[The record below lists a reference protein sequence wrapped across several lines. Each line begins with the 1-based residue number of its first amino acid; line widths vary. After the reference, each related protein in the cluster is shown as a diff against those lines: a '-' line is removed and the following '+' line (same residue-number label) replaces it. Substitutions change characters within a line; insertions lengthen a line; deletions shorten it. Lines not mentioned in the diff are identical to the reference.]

1 MSKGHTVIL
10 QPSGRRG
17 LVDEGI
23 SLREAARQLGVEIE
37 SICAENATCGKCK
50 ILVEEGTFER
60 YGITS
65 KRAHLS
71 APKAE
76 EADYFSRRPK
86 MMAANGWEAGQVR
99 LSCQAKVLGD
109 VLVDVPEESRGNKQ
123 IVRKTATEREIE
135 IKPSI
140 RKYLVNMSPPDL
152 EQPFADWER
161 LSLGLSTAMGLV
173 RRGEEN
179 LPEPEDLSIDYQCL
193 RGLGDV
199 VREGDWKVTVTVWQ
213 DREVIRVQSGYVEK
227 SYGAAV
233 DIGST
238 TIALYLCDLETGEI
252 LAAESEMNPQIVYG
266 EDVMSRIQYTMA
278 EPDGLEKL
286 HKLVIGMVNQLLR
299 AAVKTV
305 NECHRE
311 EVDSPR
317 PGREPVGAR
326 RLTRRSPGKRDE
338 SGEEEIA
345 SPASQ
350 ARNPAEN
357 QRGIDITTE
366 DILEIVFVGNTTM
379 HHLLLDIPPAYLGRA
394 PYVPTIHKALDVKAR
409 ELGLEINPSGNVHVL
424 PTIASFI
431 GADTSGVLVAEEP
444 HKQDENWLI
453 IDVGTNAELVLGNR
467 KRLICTSTPTGP
479 AVEGAHIEFGM
490 RAAPGAI
497 ERVEIDPATLEPR
510 YKIIGEEEWNTPEG
524 GKQGKAKGICGSAI
538 IDLVA
543 EMFKAGILD
552 SRGRFKRGLSSRR
565 VREGE
570 NGTEYVVAWA
580 EETSIGRDIH
590 ISIKDIRQIQLAKGA
605 LYVAARTL
613 LKQAGLERPDKL
625 ILAGGFGSVIDK
637 TRAMMIGMIPDM
649 PLEDVYAVGNA
660 AGDGA
665 RIALLNVEKRREAE
679 SVAGKVRRYELPT
692 DPEFQNGFMLAMSLP
707 HMSDPFPHIEHLI
720 PARQV
725 DPMAQKLMGK
735 GLTATRAPA
744 GSAGENTK
752 GKP

>member
-1 MSKGHTVIL
+1 MSKQHTVIL

-17 LVDEGI
+17 LVDEGL

-76 EADYFSRRPK
+76 EADYFRRRPK
-86 MMAANGWEAGQVR
+86 MLAANGWEVGQVR
-99 LSCQAKVLGD
+99 LSCQAKILGD
-109 VLVDVPEESRGNKQ
+109 VLVNVPEESRGNKQ

-161 LSLGLSTAMGLV
+161 LSLGLSTSMGLV

-193 RGLGDV
+193 RGLSDV
-199 VREGDWKVTVTVWQ
+199 VREGNWKVTVTVWQ
-213 DREVIRVQSGYVEK
+213 DKEVIRVEPGYVEK

-266 EDVMSRIQYTMA
+266 EDVMSRIQYTIA

-286 HKLVIGMVNQLLR
+286 HKLVIGAVNQLLK
-299 AAVKTV
+299 AAAKSASRQVSKSAGP
-305 NECHRE
+305 EG
-311 EVDSPR
+311 S
-317 PGREPVGAR
+317 
-326 RLTRRSPGKRDE
+326 
-338 SGEEEIA
+338 SG
-345 SPASQ
+345 
-350 ARNPAEN
+350 
-357 QRGIDITTE
+357 ITTT
-366 DILEIVFVGNTTM
+366 DILEVVFVGNTTM
-379 HHLLLDIPPAYLGRA
+379 HHLLLNLPPTHLGLA
-394 PYVPTIHKALDVKAR
+394 PYVPTIHKAVDVKAR

-431 GADTSGVLVAEEP
+431 GADTSGVLIAEEP

-467 KRLICTSTPTGP
+467 KQLICTSTPTGP

-497 ERVEIDPATLEPR
+497 ERVEIDEKTLEPR
-510 YKIIGEEEWNTPEG
+510 YKIVGEEEWM
-524 GKQGKAKGICGSAI
+524 KGKAKGICGSAI

-552 SRGRFKRGLSSRR
+552 SRGRFKRGLESRR

-570 NGTEYVVAWA
+570 NGPEYVLAWA

-637 TRAMMIGMIPDM
+637 TRAMMIGMIPDL

-679 SVAGKVRRYELPT
+679 RVAQKVQRYELPT
-692 DPEFQNGFMLAMSLP
+692 DPAFQSQFMLAMSLP

-720 PARQV
+720 PAREV
-725 DPMAQKLMGK
+725 DPMAKKLMGK
-735 GLTATRAPA
+735 KL
-744 GSAGENTK
+744 
-752 GKP
+752 

>member
-1 MSKGHTVIL
+1 MWARGRAPTSNFRPPSHQKDRNEKYNYTPMSKQHTVIL

-17 LVDEGI
+17 HVDEGV

-65 KRAHLS
+65 MRAHLS
-71 APKAE
+71 ATKAE

-86 MMAANGWEAGQVR
+86 MMAANGWEVGQVR
-99 LSCQAKVLGD
+99 LSCQARVLGD
-109 VLVDVPEESRGNKQ
+109 VLVNVPEESRGNKQ

-135 IKPSI
+135 IRPSI

-173 RRGEEN
+173 RRGEQN

-193 RGLGDV
+193 RRLGDV
-199 VREGDWKVTVTVWQ
+199 IREGDWEVTVTIWQ
-213 DREVIRVQSGYVEK
+213 DREVIRVQPGYVEK

-266 EDVMSRIQYTMA
+266 EDVMSRIQYTIA
-278 EPDGLEKL
+278 EPDGLAKL
-286 HKLVIGMVNQLLR
+286 HTAVIGTVNQLLKQ
-299 AAVKTV
+299 AVKAV
-305 NECHRE
+305 NKTRKTAE
-311 EVDSPR
+311 DSI
-317 PGREPVGAR
+317 
-326 RLTRRSPGKRDE
+326 
-338 SGEEEIA
+338 EIA
-345 SPASQ
+345 AAGLDTPLRTLSGASGTRS
-350 ARNPAEN
+350 AT
-357 QRGIDITTE
+357 ITTE

-379 HHLLLDIPPAYLGRA
+379 HHLLLDIPPAHLGRA
-394 PYVPTIHKALDVKAR
+394 PYVPAIHKAVDIKAR

-431 GADTSGVLVAEEP
+431 GADTSGVLIAEEP

-497 ERVEIDPATLEPR
+497 ERVEIDKETLEPR
-510 YKIIGEEEWNTPEG
+510 YKIIGQEEWM
-524 GKQGKAKGICGSAI
+524 QGKAKGICGSAI

-543 EMFKAGILD
+543 EMFRVGIQD
-552 SRGRFKRGLSSRR
+552 SRGKFKLGLNSKR

-570 NGTEYVVAWA
+570 NGSEYVVAWA
-580 EETSIGRDIH
+580 GETSIGRDIH

-613 LKQAGLERPDKL
+613 LKGAGLERPDKL

-637 TRAMMIGMIPDM
+637 TRAMTIGMIPDM
-649 PLEDVYAVGNA
+649 PLENVYAVGNA

-679 SVAGKVRRYELPT
+679 RVAEKVHRYELPT
-692 DPEFQNGFMLAMSLP
+692 DPAFQNGFMMAMSLP

-720 PARQV
+720 PAREV
-725 DPMAQKLMGK
+725 DPMAKKLMGK
-735 GLTATRAPA
+735 KL
-744 GSAGENTK
+744 
-752 GKP
+752 